1 MGNSTD
7 LSPSRKTEIEKSFA
21 AQSMMHHFRASLD
34 HIATGAVTV
43 SAPVTADVRQQHGFA
58 HAGLTFSIGD
68 SAAGY
73 AALSVM
79 PPDTEVLTTEMKIN
93 LLAPAQ
99 GPRLEA
105 HGRVVKAGKRLVI
118 VQADVF
124 SLNDQGESH
133 IALLTGTMI
142 PVPKK

>member
-1 MGNSTD
+1 
-7 LSPSRKTEIEKSFA
+7 
-21 AQSMMHHFRASLD
+21 
-34 HIATGAVTV
+34 
-43 SAPVTADVRQQHGFA
+43 
-58 HAGLTFSIGD
+58 
-68 SAAGY
+68 
-73 AALSVM
+73 M

-99 GPRLEA
+99 GSRLVA
-105 HGRVVKAGKRLVI
+105 HGRVIKAGKRLVI

-124 SLNDQGESH
+124 SLSDQGESH

>member
-1 MGNSTD
+1 MGNSPD
-7 LSPSRKTEIEKSFA
+7 LSPSRKTEIEKSFEV
-21 AQSMMHHFRASLD
+21 QSMMHHFSASLD
-34 HIATGAVTV
+34 HVAAGAVTV

-99 GPRLEA
+99 GSRLVA
-105 HGRVVKAGKRLVI
+105 HGRVIKAGKRLVI

-124 SLNDQGESH
+124 SLSDQGESH